1 MLKGKERQIVL
12 DCLYQES
19 LKNAKMHNT
28 AIEEAKRTAKLQAKL
43 RFDHLSE
50 REIRQIYSNFIYKEI
65 VKYIEKDISGSST
78 MYWVNGGPEKRKMR
92 IKEYAHYA
100 FMRMPENQ
108 KIAICGKLGYKYI
121 K

>member
-1 MLKGKERQIVL
+1 MLKEKERKIVL

-19 LKNAKMHNT
+19 LRNAKMHNT
-28 AIEEAKRTAKLQAKL
+28 TIEDSQRTAKLEAKL

-50 REIRQIYSNFIYKEI
+50 NEIRQIYSNFIYKEI
-65 VKYIEKDISGSST
+65 VKYIEEDISQSST

-100 FMRMPENQ
+100 FRRMPENQ
-108 KIAICGKLGYKYI
+108 KIAICGKLKYKYI